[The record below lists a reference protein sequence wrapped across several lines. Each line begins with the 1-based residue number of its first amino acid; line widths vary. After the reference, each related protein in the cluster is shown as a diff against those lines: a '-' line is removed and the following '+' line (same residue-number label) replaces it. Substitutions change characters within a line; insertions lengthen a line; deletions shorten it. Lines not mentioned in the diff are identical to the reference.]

1 MKQKLL
7 QSLMLIAA
15 LLTSA
20 HAFAYDF
27 EEKNSDGVTIYY
39 NITSSYVKTC
49 EVTYR
54 GSYSNS
60 YSYSDEYTGSIT
72 IPETV
77 TYNGTTYSVIR
88 IGRDAFYKC
97 TGLTSITIPNS
108 VTSIGYSAFEYCT
121 SLTNV
126 IFNAE
131 DCETMG
137 SLFYPVFK
145 NCTKLSSVTIGENV
159 KNIPSYAFCDCTGLT
174 SISIPNSVTSIGQA
188 AFEGTGWYNNQP
200 DSILYL
206 ANYCLGYK
214 RNKPTGNLTIKEGTR
229 LIAPSAFCGCSG
241 LTSITIPNSVTSIG
255 DKAFESCSG
264 LTSITIP
271 NSVTSIGDYAFFGCI

>member
-54 GSYSNS
+54 GSYSYS

-108 VTSIGYSAFEYCT
+108 VTSIGYSAFY
-121 SLTNV
+121 
-126 IFNAE
+126 
-131 DCETMG
+131 DC
-137 SLFYPVFK
+137 
-145 NCTKLSSVTIGENV
+145 I
-159 KNIPSYAFCDCTGLT
+159 
-174 SISIPNSVTSIGQA
+174 
-188 AFEGTGWYNNQP
+188 
-200 DSILYL
+200 
-206 ANYCLGYK
+206 
-214 RNKPTGNLTIKEGTR
+214 
-229 LIAPSAFCGCSG
+229 
-241 LTSITIPNSVTSIG
+241 
-255 DKAFESCSG
+255 
-264 LTSITIP
+264 
-271 NSVTSIGDYAFFGCI
+271 